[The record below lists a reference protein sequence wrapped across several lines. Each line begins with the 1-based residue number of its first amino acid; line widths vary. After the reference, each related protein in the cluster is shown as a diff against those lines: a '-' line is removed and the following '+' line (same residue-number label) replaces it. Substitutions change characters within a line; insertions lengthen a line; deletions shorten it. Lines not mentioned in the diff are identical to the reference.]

1 MTAKYFSVYFSQRDV
16 LQHNHN
22 HKIKTNIL
30 LPSIPQVLP
39 LISIVSFVKAKGY
52 WSEWHIACICHVP
65 LVYFNLWWF
74 LSLSLTFLT
83 LTLLKSTGQLF
94 CKMSLNLGLSH
105 ISSRLD
111 SGYALL
117 TRISHKWYC
126 VLSIAS
132 YQVAHNL
139 SFSTYNGNFDP
150 WLKKRFWDYV
160 ISFPCQTWIH
170 CFSTSSYFLADLLLW
185 LLKVVIFLIPSFP
198 HLLIGILWQD
208 IALSPS
214 HFFLYVYQH
223 DLMDSYFIQWII
235 IHFFSLF
242 ILMLKLSHIW
252 LVRAPGFCDFL
263 IYHRYSLSTSLLSS
277 TRYFRFIWYFS
288 YMDLKSVISLRSSSA
303 F

>member
-1 MTAKYFSVYFSQRDV
+1 MTPKYFSVYFSQRDV

-83 LTLLKSTGQLF
+83 LTLFKSTGQLF
-94 CKMSLNLGLSH
+94 CKMSVNLGLSH

-150 WLKKRFWDYV
+150 WLKERFWDYV

-214 HFFLYVYQH
+214 HFFLSLCISAWPHGFIFYS
-223 DLMDSYFIQWII
+223 MDYNSFFFTIYFDVKIVPYLASESPWLLWLSDISPLFFE
-235 IHFFSLF
+235 HFL
-242 ILMLKLSHIW
+242 
-252 LVRAPGFCDFL
+252 
-263 IYHRYSLSTSLLSS
+263 
-277 TRYFRFIWYFS
+277 
-288 YMDLKSVISLRSSSA
+288 A